1 MAIDFEPLLLT
12 LRVSL
17 ITTPILF
24 MLCIPLAFWLTRA
37 PAVLRYPVQALV
49 NLPLALP
56 PTVIGFYLLVF
67 FSPEGFLG
75 HHLKSWFHLS
85 VPFTQ
90 TGLVI
95 GSVLFS
101 LPFMVNPIL
110 SGFESLPPVLSEEAQ
125 MLGASKWQTLFHV
138 LLPDIKPSLLA
149 AGVLTFAH
157 TMGEFGVALMIG
169 GKIPGKTLMA
179 SMVVYDEVESLN
191 FGAAHVYSLM
201 LLGLSFVALL
211 ALFIINRKWY
221 RDM

>member
-1 MAIDFEPLLLT
+1 MAIDLEPLLLT
-12 LRVSL
+12 IRVSL
-17 ITTPILF
+17 ITTPVLF
-24 MLCIPLAFWLTRA
+24 LFCIPLAFWLTRA
-37 PAVLRYPVQALV
+37 PPALRYPVQALV

-56 PTVIGFYLLVF
+56 PTVIGFYLLVC

-75 HHLKSWFHLS
+75 HYLKSWFHLS
-85 VPFTQ
+85 IPFTQ

-95 GSVLFS
+95 GSVFFS

-191 FGAAHVYSLM
+191 FGAAHVYSLI
-201 LLGLSFVALL
+201 LLGLSFTALL